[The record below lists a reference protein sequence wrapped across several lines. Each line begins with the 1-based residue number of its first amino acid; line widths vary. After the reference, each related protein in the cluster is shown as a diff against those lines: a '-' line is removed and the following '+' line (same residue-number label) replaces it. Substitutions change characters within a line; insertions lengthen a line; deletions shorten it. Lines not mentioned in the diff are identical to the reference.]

1 MTRRQAAWATVYA
14 VALAAAAPALASQ
27 PTRLAAT
34 LVSAEDAA
42 ALVEFPSG
50 QAWLRTGDSKEG
62 CKVLRVEAASAEL
75 DCGGQRVRLQLEA
88 GAGRVEPVERPPA
101 PGMTSVALPP
111 GMLQALAD
119 RPQALAL
126 AADFAP
132 MVEDGLVRGWTVA
145 RLDETS
151 DLAGLGLQEA
161 DVIHAVNGAP
171 ATEPTAFVAALKA
184 LPSSHAFTLQLLR
197 NGRALTLLVAAPPAT
212 RR

>member
-1 MTRRQAAWATVYA
+1 MIRFQAARAAAYA
-14 VALAAAAPALASQ
+14 VALAAAAPALAAQ

-34 LVSAEDAA
+34 LVSAGDAA

-50 QAWLRTGDSKEG
+50 QAWLRAGESMDG
-62 CKVLRVEAASAEL
+62 CRLLRVEAAAAEL
-75 DCGGQRVRLQLEA
+75 ECKGQPVRLQLEA
-88 GAGRVEPVERPPA
+88 GAGERVASPPEPD
-101 PGMTSVALPP
+101 MTSVALPP
-111 GMLQALAD
+111 GMLQSLAA

-132 MVEDGLVRGWTVA
+132 VVHDGLVRGWTVA
-145 RLDETS
+145 RLDEAG

-171 ATEPTAFVAALKA
+171 ASEPAAFVAALKA
-184 LPSSHAFTLQLLR
+184 LPSSHAFTLELLR

-212 RR
+212 PH

>member
-1 MTRRQAAWATVYA
+1 MYA
-14 VALAAAAPALASQ
+14 VALAAVAPALAGQ

-42 ALVEFPSG
+42 ALVEFPNG
-50 QAWLRTGDSKEG
+50 QAWLRTGDSMEG
-62 CKVLRVEAASAEL
+62 CELVRVETASAEL
-75 DCGGQRVRLQLEA
+75 ECGGQRVRLQLEA
-88 GAGRVEPVERPPA
+88 GAGTGEPMERPPA
-101 PGMTSVALPP
+101 PDMSSVALPP

-132 MVEDGLVRGWTVA
+132 RVEDGLVRGWTVA

-161 DVIHAVNGAP
+161 DVIHAVNGSP
-171 ATEPTAFVAALKA
+171 ATEPAAFVAALKA
-184 LPSSHAFTLQLLR
+184 LPASHAFTLELLR
-197 NGRALTLLVAAPPAT
+197 DGRPLTLLVAAPPAAP
-212 RR
+212 R